1 MNRNKDIEKELK
13 ELGSSL
19 PRYKRISD
27 GLPAG
32 YFDRLEDEILSKT
45 VRTQP
50 AAKVINIQKWMPAIA
65 AGLVLMI
72 TLLWSLSDTNTTSVT
87 EQYDTDQII
96 TYLMDDEIDYING
109 VDLETLSID
118 PFEEMSYEDVERY
131 LDDNLEDID
140 HNMIGD
146 INW

>member
-13 ELGSSL
+13 ELGSRL
-19 PRYKRISD
+19 PSYEHRPD
-27 GLPAG
+27 GLPTG

-45 VRTQP
+45 VRKQST
-50 AAKVINIQKWMPAIA
+50 AKVFNIQKWMPAIA

-72 TLLWSLSDTNTTSVT
+72 TLMWSLSDKKTTSLA
-87 EQYDTDQII
+87 EQYDSDQII
-96 TYLMDDEIDYING
+96 SYLIDDEIDYING

-140 HNMIGD
+140 HSMIGD